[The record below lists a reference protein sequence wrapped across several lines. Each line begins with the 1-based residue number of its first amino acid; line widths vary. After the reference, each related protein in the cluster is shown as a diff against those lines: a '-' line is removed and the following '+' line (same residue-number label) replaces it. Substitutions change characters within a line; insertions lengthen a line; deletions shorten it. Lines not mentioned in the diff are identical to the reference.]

1 MQPDSQLT
9 PRQLFR
15 LYDGGSLSREQL
27 REALQTHAR
36 ELIDEM
42 EDVHANPRGSW
53 LETMIN
59 RHRAAR
65 LAGQHGEPKVRE
77 IMLALSEVPNFRPAR
92 YLWNADHPDVPLHC
106 FLRSRREPL
115 FQITRIN
122 SAPFTIT
129 VTVEHG
135 SPKKGQA
142 TRELFTLERD
152 RLGVL
157 MVTQREV
164 LR

>member
-15 LYDGGSLSREQL
+15 LFDTGSLSREQL
-27 REALQTHAR
+27 RESLKSHAL
-36 ELIDEM
+36 ELIEEM
-42 EDVHANPRGSW
+42 EDVHENPRGSW

-65 LAGQHGEPKVRE
+65 LAAQHGEPKVRE

-92 YLWNADHPDVPLHC
+92 YLWNADHADVPLHC
-106 FLRSRREPL
+106 FLRARREPL
-115 FQITRIN
+115 FHIIKIS
-122 SAPFTIT
+122 SAPFVIM

-135 SPKKGQA
+135 SPKKGET

-157 MVTQREV
+157 GVIQREV